1 MIVFLHPCAVNV
13 LTVCIRSL
21 QVEASVLRVFQVII
35 CPYPQCIL
43 YTMGPHRMC
52 PPVQRMRSEPDSW
65 KRSTVAWG
73 IAFLLLQVQTPTW
86 LGGSWAQPVRNV
98 KCTTEEK
105 QQTGSNFNS
114 IKTIS
119 VLNEAHVTQ
128 PKEKQTNNN
137 NKTNKQTNN
146 NNNNETN
153 KQTTTI
159 KQQQTNKQKT
169 SPFSLFRLPSPLPLL
184 TTNSVHIFQLN

>member
-1 MIVFLHPCAVNV
+1 MNV

-21 QVEASVLRVFQVII
+21 QVDANVLRVFQVII

-43 YTMGPHRMC
+43 YTMWPHRIC

-73 IAFLLLQVQTPTW
+73 IAFRLLQVQTPTW

-105 QQTGSNFNS
+105 QRTGSDFS
-114 IKTIS
+114 SVKTIS

-128 PKEKQTNNN
+128 PKEKQTNTQ
-137 NKTNKQTNN
+137 TNKQTH
-146 NNNNETN
+146 
-153 KQTTTI
+153 KQTNRKHPLSAYSDFRSRYRFLQPT
-159 KQQQTNKQKT
+159 
-169 SPFSLFRLPSPLPLL
+169 LFTLFNLMKLLSPLTLL
-184 TTNSVHIFQLN
+184 STDPIHTYILRLLSL